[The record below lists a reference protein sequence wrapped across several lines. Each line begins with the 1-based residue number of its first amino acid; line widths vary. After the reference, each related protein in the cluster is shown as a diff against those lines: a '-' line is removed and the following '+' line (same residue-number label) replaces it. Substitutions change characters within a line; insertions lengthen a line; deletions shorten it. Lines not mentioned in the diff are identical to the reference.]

1 MRKLKLLLTS
11 TLICVA
17 LPGLTLTAA
26 WGAET
31 VTSNNKRLKSTVTT
45 APETALATAEKPS
58 RTKSSQPVVED
69 LRIDSYESS
78 YYVNHDYTYT
88 QIISE
93 HDIMLTSRGVEQGQ
107 RATYDYYPDSQ
118 SLQLIE
124 AYVIQPDGQKLA
136 VAPENIFTRS
146 SQESQDA
153 PGFSS
158 SLTTTVVFPKLVV
171 GSQTFVKWK
180 LVQKKPPVVG
190 FSVLDSPSFEYPT
203 VKETV
208 KIALPASLK
217 LQWKKRGDY
226 VVTDEIQSERRI
238 VTAMFKKQ
246 SGHQSGNH
254 LVSSGDVS
262 PVFVASSLSS
272 WEEIGEI
279 SWRLFHDKVLVT
291 PEIKALANQIT
302 GKKAGIEAAQAIY
315 NWSAKNVHYIAVY
328 QDEAAGYVPHTSV
341 EVLHHGYGDCK
352 DHVVLMQALLKAKG
366 INSYPVL
373 VNWGESVQQLP
384 LWTSE
389 QFNHV
394 MIYLPAY
401 NIFANPTDEYASFGE
416 LDTELTG
423 RFVVMATEKSYVA
436 YTPQAVADKNR
447 YSLTSV
453 VTISP
458 DGTVE
463 GQNELKFSGNFNNSI
478 RSDFASDTPE
488 HIVNQ
493 LLAQTPEGG
502 TGTLKISDGD
512 NLNQPMTARGRWSS
526 SAAVNMGKQAYF
538 STPVGIDPRNPYLF
552 RDYITSGKHLSPMI
566 VGASDFNW
574 KYKILIPAGY
584 KISHIPENS
593 YFLNV
598 GGKYTSSYEIGNGY
612 ILIKRHLLINKDVYS
627 SQDYSSFKVIIY
639 QIIKDAHSVMVLE
652 KI

>member
-238 VTAMFKKQ
+238 VTAMFK
-246 SGHQSGNH
+246 
-254 LVSSGDVS
+254 
-262 PVFVASSLSS
+262 
-272 WEEIGEI
+272 
-279 SWRLFHDKVLVT
+279 VLVT

-526 SAAVNMGKQAYF
+526 PAAVNMGKQAYF